1 MALPMPSSVTYVLL
15 ALCGAAL
22 IFGFLLE
29 RRKQKYAWVLQI
41 AAVLAAYL
49 VLRPGRMTTD
59 PREAIKVASS
69 ARAPVF
75 IDMYSNY

>member
-1 MALPMPSSVTYVLL
+1 MPPIATYVLL

-22 IFGFLLE
+22 IFGFVLD
-29 RRKQKYAWVLQI
+29 RRKKKYAWVLQI
-41 AAVLAAYL
+41 AAFVAAYF
-49 VLRPGRMTTD
+49 VLRPGRMPED
-59 PREAIKVASS
+59 PRGALKLATS

>member
-1 MALPMPSSVTYVLL
+1 MAPLLTYVLL

-22 IFGFLLE
+22 IFGFVLE
-29 RRKQKYAWVLQI
+29 RRKTKYAWVLQI
-41 AAVLAAYL
+41 AAFLAAYF
-49 VLRPGRMTTD
+49 VLRPGRMPED
-59 PREAIKVASS
+59 PRQALKVSTS